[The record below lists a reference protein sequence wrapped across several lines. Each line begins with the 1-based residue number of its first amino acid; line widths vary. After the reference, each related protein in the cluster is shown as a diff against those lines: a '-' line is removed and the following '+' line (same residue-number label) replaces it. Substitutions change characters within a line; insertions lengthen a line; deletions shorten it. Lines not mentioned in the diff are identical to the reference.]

1 MEAREIYISPE
12 EYLAWERE
20 ADFKSEYVNGRIY
33 AMAGASR
40 AHNRITSNAHAFLFA
55 QLRGGRCEPFMADM
69 RLKVR
74 ATGLYAYPDVMVACD
89 GARYESDG
97 LDTLLDPTVLIEVLS
112 PSTEAWD
119 RTGKFAHYRYLPS
132 LREYLLIAQ
141 DRMHVEVFARR
152 GEQWLFTEFNR
163 PDEIV
168 RLESIGCD
176 LALSDLYER
185 VDLPDNPT
193 PWPNQPPR

>member
-33 AMAGASR
+33 AMAGASL
-40 AHNRITSNAHAFLFA
+40 AHNRITGNVHAFLFA
-55 QLRGGRCEPFMADM
+55 QLRGGPCEPFMADM

-89 GARYESDG
+89 DARYETDG

-112 PSTEAWD
+112 PATEVWD

-132 LREYLLIAQ
+132 LREYVLIAQ

-152 GEQWLFTEFNR
+152 GEQWLFSELSR
-163 PDEIV
+163 PDDV
-168 RLESIGCD
+168 LRLESIGCD
-176 LALSDLYER
+176 LALSEIYER
-185 VDLPDNPT
+185 VDLPENP
-193 PWPNQPPR
+193 PLAPGP